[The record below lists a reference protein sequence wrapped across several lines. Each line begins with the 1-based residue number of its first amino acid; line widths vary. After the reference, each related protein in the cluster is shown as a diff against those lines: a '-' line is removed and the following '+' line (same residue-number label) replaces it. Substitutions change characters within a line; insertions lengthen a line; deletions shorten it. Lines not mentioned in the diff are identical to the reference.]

1 MQEQTTHIP
10 KFSYPFKKI
19 INSKECFKSLAGKD
33 EGNYLFTSQG
43 FWHGGLHFNNS
54 FGEEIR
60 AIADGEIVAYR
71 INDKYLEDEKGIY
84 STGFFLIK
92 HYFEYPL
99 NNKLTFF
106 SLYMHTAKKEDYC
119 IKITGS
125 KRHLRSGYENS
136 LNSEAIGEELNLD
149 TNIIIDGKWKKNRA
163 KVLFIEN
170 QTIDLTQEL
179 TIHKS
184 NVTKE
189 NNIEYFKDI
198 AKILNRNIV
207 NQVDILEKPIEIKAG
222 EIIGLMGEYNV
233 SKNTN
238 TKSLHLEVFTKD
250 DIKSFSEKAKEYCEK
265 SAVKKEKKLPP
276 ISFDWAKIIEIKS
289 NDKIS
294 ILEKLENLIIPKL
307 QKNGAKL
314 NSSYEEL
321 FKLIDNDN
329 NKELD
334 QQEIKDA
341 TKNEMIKITT
351 SNYIVKH
358 SSEWDITTNMAD
370 VLLEISSKYKN
381 ELDEDDII
389 REKERIKKLSF
400 FNECKSI
407 ADFPQSDEV
416 FHLNAIG
423 LVNEFI
429 AGCELTAEK
438 LHTADPLATLINCEK
453 YIKGFN
459 LAFEKFEMDTCLK
472 KAHFLAQILHESG
485 HLRLTKEGGGEDY
498 LQSQRYYP
506 YVGRGLIQIT
516 WENNYKNYG
525 LAVGEDFLSATNMIK
540 LETAPHAS
548 QSAGWFWKNG
558 VKLRNGISID
568 LNLKADR
575 NDFLKITTL
584 VNGAFNGFDDRL
596 KILKALF
603 QEFGLTESTEYKF
616 NESEIYEDPK
626 LSFAWGLWHD
636 PLVQPYQGN
645 IVGCSKDVEK
655 AKEGYRR
662 VTELLTLSSTEKNQY
677 SIQKHSELASYK
689 DIHRDIYTYK
699 FAKRRLDEL

>member
-1 MQEQTTHIP
+1 MQEQTTYIP
-10 KFSYPFKKI
+10 KFSYPFKKT

-136 LNSEAIGEELNLD
+136 LNSEAIGKELNLD
-149 TNIIIDGKWKKNRA
+149 TNIIIDGNWKKNRA

-207 NQVDILEKPIEIKAG
+207 NQVDILEKPIKIKAG

-238 TKSLHLEVFTKD
+238 TKVLHLEVFTKD

-265 SAVKKEKKLPP
+265 SAVKKEEKLPP

-289 NDKIS
+289 IDKIS

-341 TKNEMIKITT
+341 AKNEMIKITT

-381 ELDEDDII
+381 ELDEDDIN

-423 LVNEFI
+423 LV
-429 AGCELTAEK
+429 G
-438 LHTADPLATLINCEK
+438 
-453 YIKGFN
+453 
-459 LAFEKFEMDTCLK
+459 AFENNQLITKEMLDSICPNAAKNKELLDALNKYCPQYEINTPLRI
-472 KAHFLAQILHESG
+472 AHFLSQTAHESG
-485 HLRLTKEGGGEDY
+485 CFSKFVEDDTYRESIAIKNSYYKEYRESNEGKNLVLIPIKNKKGEIIDY
-498 LQSQRYYP
+498 VCKQPEYFNCKYAKSNGNGNSLSGDGHKYR
-506 YVGRGLIQIT
+506 GRGLIHIT
-516 WENNYKNYG
+516 GKEKYQGFMDEFNIKNPHNLQDFINNSYLVEINIEY
-525 LAVGEDFLSATNMIK
+525 AVASALYWWGNLSARGGAVNKYAI
-540 LETAPHAS
+540 
-548 QSAGWFWKNG
+548 
-558 VKLRNGISID
+558 GITKEDVYNVSWC
-568 LNLKADR
+568 
-575 NDFLKITTL
+575 
-584 VNGAFNGFDDRL
+584 VNGRKIQETPYYKENEPNGMKDRWEKFEKIS
-596 KILKALF
+596 KIL
-603 QEFGLTESTEYKF
+603 GLIK
-616 NESEIYEDPK
+616 
-626 LSFAWGLWHD
+626 
-636 PLVQPYQGN
+636 
-645 IVGCSKDVEK
+645 
-655 AKEGYRR
+655 
-662 VTELLTLSSTEKNQY
+662 
-677 SIQKHSELASYK
+677 
-689 DIHRDIYTYK
+689 
-699 FAKRRLDEL
+699 

>member
-149 TNIIIDGKWKKNRA
+149 TNIIIDGNWKKNRA

-207 NQVDILEKPIEIKAG
+207 NQVDILEKPIKIKAG

-238 TKSLHLEVFTKD
+238 TKVLHLEVFTKD

-265 SAVKKEKKLPP
+265 LAVKKEEKLPP

-341 TKNEMIKITT
+341 AKNEIIKITT

-381 ELDEDDII
+381 ELDEDDIN

-400 FNECKSI
+400 FSECKI
-407 ADFPQSDEV
+407 ITDFPQSDEV

-423 LVNEFI
+423 LVGAFKKD
-429 AGCELTAEK
+429 GCLSMDKFTQFFPNAPEEK
-438 LHTADPLATLINCEK
+438 KQEVLEVFNK
-453 YIKGFN
+453 YCQ
-459 LAFEKFEMDTCLK
+459 AFEINTPLRV
-472 KAHFLAQILHESG
+472 AHFFAQV
-485 HLRLTKEGGGEDY
+485 KEEVGET
-498 LQSQRYYP
+498 
-506 YVGRGLIQIT
+506 I
-516 WENNYKNYG
+516 NYKNESLNYSIDSLKYG
-525 LAVGEDFLSATNMIK
+525 DFKYFRNNHEEAEIYGRGNGHSANPEAIANRAYGNRNDLGNGDVASGDGWSFRGKGFLQLTGRTNYENANKEIQERAANSNIDIITNPESILTIK
-540 LETAPHAS
+540 GAMVSSMAYWTMNRLNTKADN
-548 QSAGWFWKNG
+548 AGWDKEKVDTITDVVNYKTSSRKNR
-558 VKLRNGISID
+558 KENFD
-568 LNLKADR
+568 LIQN
-575 NDFLKITTL
+575 
-584 VNGAFNGFDDRL
+584 
-596 KILKALF
+596 IL
-603 QEFGLTESTEYKF
+603 
-616 NESEIYEDPK
+616 N
-626 LSFAWGLWHD
+626 
-636 PLVQPYQGN
+636 N
-645 IVGCSKDVEK
+645 
-655 AKEGYRR
+655 
-662 VTELLTLSSTEKNQY
+662 
-677 SIQKHSELASYK
+677 
-689 DIHRDIYTYK
+689 
-699 FAKRRLDEL
+699 

>member
-1 MQEQTTHIP
+1 MQDQTTYIP

-19 INSKECFKSLAGKD
+19 INSKECFKSLADKD

-149 TNIIIDGKWKKNRA
+149 TNIIIDGKWKKDRA

-207 NQVDILEKPIEIKAG
+207 NQVDILEKPIKIKAG

-238 TKSLHLEVFTKD
+238 TKVLHLEVFTKD

-341 TKNEMIKITT
+341 AKNEIIKITT

-381 ELDEDDII
+381 ELDEDDIN

-423 LVNEFI
+423 LVGEFDK
-429 AGCELTAEK
+429 GCVI
-438 LHTADPLATLINCEK
+438 TL
-453 YIKGFN
+453 
-459 LAFEKFEMDTCLK
+459 
-472 KAHFLAQILHESG
+472 
-485 HLRLTKEGGGEDY
+485 
-498 LQSQRYYP
+498 
-506 YVGRGLIQIT
+506 
-516 WENNYKNYG
+516 
-525 LAVGEDFLSATNMIK
+525 
-540 LETAPHAS
+540 
-548 QSAGWFWKNG
+548 
-558 VKLRNGISID
+558 
-568 LNLKADR
+568 
-575 NDFLKITTL
+575 
-584 VNGAFNGFDDRL
+584 
-596 KILKALF
+596 
-603 QEFGLTESTEYKF
+603 
-616 NESEIYEDPK
+616 
-626 LSFAWGLWHD
+626 
-636 PLVQPYQGN
+636 
-645 IVGCSKDVEK
+645 
-655 AKEGYRR
+655 
-662 VTELLTLSSTEKNQY
+662 
-677 SIQKHSELASYK
+677 
-689 DIHRDIYTYK
+689 
-699 FAKRRLDEL
+699 KRC

>member
-149 TNIIIDGKWKKNRA
+149 TNIIIDGKWKKDRA

-341 TKNEMIKITT
+341 AKNEMIKITT

-370 VLLEISSKYKN
+370 VLLDISSKYKN
-381 ELDEDDII
+381 ELDEDDIN

-423 LVNEFI
+423 LVGEFDK
-429 AGCELTAEK
+429 GCVI
-438 LHTADPLATLINCEK
+438 TL
-453 YIKGFN
+453 
-459 LAFEKFEMDTCLK
+459 
-472 KAHFLAQILHESG
+472 
-485 HLRLTKEGGGEDY
+485 
-498 LQSQRYYP
+498 
-506 YVGRGLIQIT
+506 
-516 WENNYKNYG
+516 
-525 LAVGEDFLSATNMIK
+525 
-540 LETAPHAS
+540 
-548 QSAGWFWKNG
+548 
-558 VKLRNGISID
+558 
-568 LNLKADR
+568 
-575 NDFLKITTL
+575 
-584 VNGAFNGFDDRL
+584 
-596 KILKALF
+596 
-603 QEFGLTESTEYKF
+603 
-616 NESEIYEDPK
+616 
-626 LSFAWGLWHD
+626 
-636 PLVQPYQGN
+636 
-645 IVGCSKDVEK
+645 
-655 AKEGYRR
+655 
-662 VTELLTLSSTEKNQY
+662 
-677 SIQKHSELASYK
+677 
-689 DIHRDIYTYK
+689 
-699 FAKRRLDEL
+699 KRC